1 MPGSYANKFSIG
13 KTVKICLEKNLVFA
27 AYRLPNRQHPEIVIQ
42 ISGEKRLISPSDPYS
57 NLRGFLVA
65 PFSEVQNSPAFIINP
80 DIYAAEYLVQE
91 DYERVA
97 KLKPLPILSD
107 NTHIPE
113 QIAHDK
119 YLGQIKNITN
129 QIKKGTFEKVVL
141 SRVKIVQGNYV
152 FKLNQI
158 FTELVKTYP
167 NAFVYIF
174 NAGPHLWMG
183 ATPEPLLKGQKG
195 TMSTVSL
202 AGTRPYNKQNL
213 NIGIWNSK
221 ERLEQEYVTRYISKV
236 LSKFNLTDVSLE
248 GPGTKRAGN
257 LVHLCTNF
265 SFRSDVLKDRL
276 GEFLN
281 NLHPTPAVCG
291 MPREESLQLI
301 LNLEEHH
308 REYYSGFL
316 GPIGLNEQISL
327 FVNLRCMKVL
337 QNNLALFIGGGI
349 TADSVSEEE
358 WQETEIKA
366 ETLLSVIRELQ
377 L

>member
-1 MPGSYANKFSIG
+1 MPDSFTNNISIS
-13 KTVKICLEKNLVFA
+13 KAVKVCLEKNLVFA
-27 AYRLPNRQHPEIVIQ
+27 AYRLPNQQHSEIVIQ
-42 ISGEKRLISPSDPYS
+42 TSGEKLLISRTDTYS
-57 NLRGFLVA
+57 NLKGFLVA
-65 PFSEVQNSPAFIINP
+65 PFSGTPNSPPFIITP
-80 DIYAAEYLVQE
+80 DIYASKYLLPA
-91 DYERVA
+91 DYERVTQI
-97 KLKPLPILSD
+97 KPLPIQSD
-107 NTHIPE
+107 DTHIPE

-119 YLGQIKNITN
+119 YLTQIKRITD
-129 QIKKGTFEKVVL
+129 QIEKGTFEKVVL
-141 SRVKIVQGNYV
+141 SRVKILQGNFV
-152 FKLNQI
+152 LKLNQI
-158 FTELVKTYP
+158 FSGLVKAYP

-183 ATPEPLLKGQKG
+183 ATPEPLLKGKNG
-195 TMSTVSL
+195 IMCTVSL
-202 AGTRPYNKQNL
+202 AGTRSYNEQNL
-213 NIGIWNSK
+213 NIGVWNSK

-236 LSKFNLTDVSLE
+236 LSKFNLTDVNLE

-257 LVHLCTNF
+257 LVHLCTDF

-291 MPREESLQLI
+291 MPREGSLQLI
-301 LNLEEHH
+301 LDLEEHN

-316 GPIGLNEQISL
+316 GPIGLNEKLSL

-349 TADSVSEEE
+349 TADSVPEEE

-366 ETLLSVIRELQ
+366 ETLLSVIRELKT
-377 L
+377 